1 MNNGA
6 HRAFKKFNLKNHS
19 ENWFEKLVP
28 KIYSNIYNDIFA
40 VGINGRV
47 YMDGRR
53 VGRVD
58 KRGNWTLDWRKLKKT
73 QLYR

>member
-6 HRAFKKFNLKNHS
+6 HRAFRNFNLKNHGGLL
-19 ENWFEKLVP
+19 ENWFEKLV
-28 KIYSNIYNDIFA
+28 FA
-40 VGINGRV
+40 VGLNGRV

-58 KRGNWTLDWRKLKKT
+58 RRGNWTLDWRQIKKT
-73 QLYR
+73 QLYC